1 MDESGNAHFGSNFR
15 ALFRHISVCLYLSEP
30 AWKGL
35 SSLEAGGGRE
45 SEREGEGEGGRE
57 GEMVTSSKVEQTTT
71 VPSIHGARVLLR
83 VGPLPL
89 YPPRR

>member
-1 MDESGNAHFGSNFR
+1 MEGPFESG
-15 ALFRHISVCLYLSEP
+15 
-30 AWKGL
+30 
-35 SSLEAGGGRE
+35 GGMWERVRE
-45 SEREGEGEGGRE
+45 RGGEGEGGRE

-71 VPSIHGARVLLR
+71 VPTIHVARVLRR